1 MAEVLGGQAEG
12 RIVAVDLL
20 VERERI
26 DRMIRDLVRSRD
38 VRDQVITEARDTVGD
53 RS

>member
-1 MAEVLGGQAEG
+1 M
-12 RIVAVDLL
+12 VAVALL

-26 DRMIRDLVRSRD
+26 DRVIRDLVRSRD
-38 VRDQVITEARDTVGD
+38 VIDQVITEARDTVGA